1 MPAAGAGRGDEVDR
15 LTGLWSA
22 LTAFTKS
29 PGAWKLDP
37 KRRAALA
44 ARVKEYDEATVLRVA
59 RWVNESSHDR
69 ARFLKERGDVK
80 TLIRPENFATYA
92 ALSDGWTPGT
102 AASTGS
108 RSEVPTDEAARAWEW
123 VCALVRQTGQGATPP
138 EPTNA
143 WEARARTALRQVQ
156 GGWGRVK
163 NIDDFKRRALREEFV
178 ARWNEI
184 PNAEPASAPTSH
196 IPAPANPSPAPRAQ
210 IALLPPV
217 QRAQSASG
225 PSVGEPPTRIYRME
239 TR

>member
-29 PGAWKLDP
+29 PGAWRLDP

-102 AASTGS
+102 AASTANLGDAAS
-108 RSEVPTDEAARAWEW
+108 AARHLA
-123 VCALVRQTGQGATPP
+123 ATAINAAGSAVP
-138 EPTNA
+138 E
-143 WEARARTALRQVQ
+143 
-156 GGWGRVK
+156 
-163 NIDDFKRRALREEFV
+163 
-178 ARWNEI
+178 
-184 PNAEPASAPTSH
+184 
-196 IPAPANPSPAPRAQ
+196 
-210 IALLPPV
+210 
-217 QRAQSASG
+217 AQSASG
-225 PSVGEPPTRIYRME
+225 AQFEVTDASEAATNNSRLISTVAGAAIPIGQVLTLKVAYV
-239 TR
+239 TD